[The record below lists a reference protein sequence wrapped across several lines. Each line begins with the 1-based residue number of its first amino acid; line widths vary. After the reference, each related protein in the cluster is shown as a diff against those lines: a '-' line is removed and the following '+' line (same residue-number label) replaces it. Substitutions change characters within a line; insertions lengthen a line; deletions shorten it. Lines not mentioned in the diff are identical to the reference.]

1 MTELIIGVAAGIALT
16 CWIFYFMIQRAMRRA
31 ENNLQRLQHVIEHLQ
46 QGMILARVEEE
57 DGVFYIYNTKDS
69 TFMAQGTTVA
79 EIRQRIEQRW
89 QDVSVYVTEGDKDV
103 IERLK
108 STSGPVE
115 ADRS

>member
-1 MTELIIGVAAGIALT
+1 MTELIVGMIAGIVLT
-16 CWIFYFMIQRAMRRA
+16 CWILYVMVQRAMRRA
-31 ENNLQRLQHVIEHLQ
+31 EHNLERITHVIEQLK

-57 DGVFYIYNTKDS
+57 DGVFYIYNTQDS

-108 STSGPVE
+108 STASQVE
-115 ADRS
+115 ADRA

>member
-1 MTELIIGVAAGIALT
+1 MTELIVGMVWGIALT
-16 CWIFYFMIQRAMRRA
+16 CGILYVMIQRAMRRA
-31 ENNLQRLQHVIEHLQ
+31 EHNLERITHVIERLKE
-46 QGMILARVEEE
+46 GMILARVEEE

-79 EIRQRIEQRW
+79 EIRHKIEQRW

-108 STSGPVE
+108 STSGSVE